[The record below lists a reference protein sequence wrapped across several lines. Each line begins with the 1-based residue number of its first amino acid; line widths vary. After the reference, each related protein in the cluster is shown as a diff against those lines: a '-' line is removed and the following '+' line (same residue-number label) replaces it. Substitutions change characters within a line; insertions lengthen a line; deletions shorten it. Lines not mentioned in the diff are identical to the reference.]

1 MTKVAIVTPNFSL
14 GGAER
19 WINQLLQYVPN
30 DRVQWTGLCLSGFGG
45 ADPLLCR
52 TAAKY
57 VKLHTNPVARRSPLA
72 HPFNPDPADIYKLHA
87 TFPQAVEA
95 AAEGADMILTWGSAN
110 VESWFPRI
118 KIPRISC
125 SHATATEPAP
135 LYPISGLTHL
145 VGCAEIALAYFD
157 NRPGLRDLPRH
168 VIYNGCDTSHITPHI
183 GRQAQRAKWGV
194 TNEKVIGHIGR
205 HAPEKNYTALAK
217 AGPCL
222 PADFRMVYYGRD
234 QINYFSPAADLL
246 ELADA
251 SDGKIQCFMPEPHVG
266 DVLAGF
272 DALVI
277 ASHYEACSLAML
289 EAWFS
294 GTPVV
299 ATPAGSVPE
308 LQKKFGELVIEVPM
322 NPDPPTLAAAC
333 EKAVGSYGRQVA
345 AHAKRIAEANF
356 TIQQMANNWADY
368 LEQVC

>member
-30 DRVQWTGLCLSGFGG
+30 DRIQWTGLCLSGYGG

-57 VKLHTNPVARRSPLA
+57 VPLHSNEVVKRSPIA
-72 HPFNPDPADIYKLHA
+72 HPFNPDPADIYKMHK
-87 TFPQAVEA
+87 TFQQAVTAVAQEA
-95 AAEGADMILTWGSAN
+95 DAILSWGGVN
-110 VESWFPRI
+110 VASWFPGI
-118 KIPRISC
+118 TIPRISC

-135 LYPISGLTHL
+135 LLPITGLTHL
-145 VGCAEIALAYFD
+145 AGCAEIALTYFD
-157 NRPGLRDLPRH
+157 NRPGLQDLPRH
-168 VIYNGCDTSHITPHI
+168 VIYNGCDTSHVTPQI
-183 GRQAQRAKWGV
+183 GRKAQRDKWGV
-194 TNEKVIGHIGR
+194 VDEKVIGHIGR
-205 HAPEKNYTALAK
+205 HAPEKNYAALAK
-217 AGPCL
+217 AAGRL
-222 PADFRMVYYGRD
+222 PTNFRVVYYGRD
-234 QINYFSPAADLL
+234 QLNYFSPAPDLL

-251 SDGKIQCFMPEPHVG
+251 SDGKVRCYMPEPRVG
-266 DVLAGF
+266 DVLAGL

-289 EAWFS
+289 EAWFA

-308 LQKKFGELVIEVPM
+308 LQRKFGELVIEVPM
-322 NPDPPTLAAAC
+322 NPDPATLAAAC
-333 EKAVGSYGRQVA
+333 EIAVSDHGRRIA
-345 AHAKRIAEANF
+345 AHAKQIAEANF
-356 TIQQMANNWADY
+356 TIEKMANNWADY